1 MMAAD
6 SLVNRL
12 HINPKHELASNT
24 PFMLRMLFKKENDLP
39 EKTDIVNLFI
49 QYIPLYKAMETRL
62 EELTKERAVS
72 YLNIFCKEPWLNRSH
87 LVEED
92 ISEMINYVP
101 DEEQHKLLPID
112 YTFPATKAMANA
124 VEKADPMHLLT
135 YLTVRNLADCYG
147 GQALGR
153 LNQRA
158 FGEEHPLSARFYKSA
173 SRQARNLGEEVN
185 NLNLSREEEH
195 KLMQISDDFF
205 QMHID
210 LFEEMEARRHNA

>member
-24 PFMLRMLFKKENDLP
+24 PFMLRMLFKKEDDLP

-62 EELTKERAVS
+62 EELTKQGAVN
-72 YLNIFCKEPWLNRSH
+72 YLDIFCKEPWLNRSC
-87 LVEED
+87 LVEQD

-101 DEEQHKLLPID
+101 DEEQHNLLPID
-112 YTFPATKAMANA
+112 YTFPATKAMASA
-124 VEKADPMHLLT
+124 VEQADPMHLLT
-135 YLTVRNLADCYG
+135 YLAVRSLADCYG

-158 FGEEHPLSARFYKSA
+158 FGEEYPLSARFYKSA
-173 SRQARNLGEEVN
+173 SRQARSLGEEVN
-185 NLNLSREEEH
+185 NLNLSKEEEQ
-195 KLMQISDDFF
+195 KLLQISDDFF

-210 LFEEMEARRHNA
+210 LFEEMEAKRHH